1 MQTTQHSL
9 LFETD
14 PTDQLDYDL
23 IRAERENG
31 ERIQREVQP
40 HAA

>member
-1 MQTTQHSL
+1 MKTPSSPGL
-9 LFETD
+9 CLRL
-14 PTDQLDYDL
+14 QLDYDL
-23 IRAERENG
+23 MRALRENG

>member
-1 MQTTQHSL
+1 MTL
-9 LFETD
+9 
-14 PTDQLDYDL
+14 PADQLDYKL
-23 IRAERENG
+23 MRAEHENG

>member
-1 MQTTQHSL
+1 MINPGSPGL
-9 LFETD
+9 WLRL
-14 PTDQLDYDL
+14 PLDYDL
-23 IRAERENG
+23 MRAVRENG

>member
-1 MQTTQHSL
+1 MKNPNSPGL
-9 LFETD
+9 WLR
-14 PTDQLDYDL
+14 LDYDL
-23 IRAERENG
+23 MRAVRENG